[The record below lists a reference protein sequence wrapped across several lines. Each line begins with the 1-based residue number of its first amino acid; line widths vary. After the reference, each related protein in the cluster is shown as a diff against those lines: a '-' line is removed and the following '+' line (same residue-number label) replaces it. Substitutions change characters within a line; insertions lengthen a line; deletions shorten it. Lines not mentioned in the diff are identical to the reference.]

1 MERPEA
7 GACSDAPAGAAMKR
21 RIVFATALAA
31 ALTIRTGAGAAPPAP
46 TTPADH
52 SGLER
57 YHYSLNARVR
67 PLVVFWI
74 SRANVG
80 DAFATRSRG
89 PQGASYSL
97 LIGSDPERAPLHINR
112 WGYIEEEIRGAEA
125 RLVGLMT
132 ESDEDSPEQAEASV
146 RRQGA
151 GRHAFKFI
159 EGTANQ
165 GESQSRVASIAA
177 PEDYTL
183 RQLRTV
189 LDLGRDS
196 RDWKARTV
204 RLPPEARPG
213 FLTALAESMHAA
225 SAGPITYVYYGRL
238 YELRR
243 THSEAVSNI
252 RIGSTSYGSA
262 IAADYL
268 VTSLYDGERTRFSM
282 TYGTRAPF
290 AEVPL
295 RVMYQPRWWLEVELT
310 IHDDGSRIADGVVR

>member
-1 MERPEA
+1 
-7 GACSDAPAGAAMKR
+7 MKR
-21 RIVFATALAA
+21 HIALATALAA
-31 ALTIRTGAGAAPPAP
+31 ALTIRIGAGVPSPHVPMA
-46 TTPADH
+46 PADY
-52 SGLER
+52 SGFER

-80 DAFATRSRG
+80 DAIATRSRG
-89 PQGASYSL
+89 ADGASYSL
-97 LIGSDPERAPLHINR
+97 LIGSDPDRAPLHINR

-132 ESDEDSPEQAEASV
+132 ESEEDSLEQAEASV
-146 RRQGA
+146 RRQAA
-151 GRHAFKFI
+151 GRQVFKFI

-165 GESQSRVASIAA
+165 GQSQSRVALITA

-196 RDWKARTV
+196 SDWKARTV
-204 RLPPEARPG
+204 PLPPAARPG
-213 FLTALAESMHAA
+213 FLTALAESMHTA

-243 THSEAVSNI
+243 THAEATSNL
-252 RIGSTSYGSA
+252 RLGGTSYGSA
-262 IAADYL
+262 VAADYL
-268 VTSLYDGERTRFSM
+268 ITSLYDGERTRFSM
-282 TYGTRAPF
+282 TYGTRPPF

-295 RVMYQPRWWLEVELT
+295 RVAYQPRWWMEVEMT
-310 IHDDGSRIADGVVR
+310 IHDDVPRIADGAVR